1 MSADDV
7 QRRQAHRERDLAR
20 GVNEDDRRLVAR
32 MRAGEQPAF
41 DAFFAAYAQRLA
53 AFVARRSRLDP
64 AGVEDI
70 VQTSLIKA
78 IRHLQSFRGEA
89 ALFTWLCEICRH
101 ELASLHRKTA
111 RQPIHESADG
121 DSATR
126 DALLELRAPSDYE
139 PPNELELATDRGA
152 VIATLNNL
160 PERYARVLEWK
171 YGDGFS
177 VQEIASML
185 GLTTIAAQSLL
196 ARARNEFR
204 EHWLQEHAP

>member
-1 MSADDV
+1 
-7 QRRQAHRERDLAR
+7 
-20 GVNEDDRRLVAR
+20 
-32 MRAGEQPAF
+32 MRAGEQSAF
-41 DAFFAAYAQRLA
+41 DAFFAAYAERLA
-53 AFVARRSRLDP
+53 AFVARRSSLDP

-78 IRHLQSFRGEA
+78 IRHLKSFRGEA

-121 DSATR
+121 DGATR
-126 DALLELRAPSDYE
+126 DALLQLRAPSDCE
-139 PPNELELATDRGA
+139 PPNELELAAHRGA
-152 VIATLNNL
+152 VAATLNNL

-204 EHWLQEHAP
+204 EHWLKEHTP